1 LSAGWIGE
9 RLGRRRGDVYTRRN
23 LTPLCITPR
32 CVGQT
37 EAFMEHVTLVCFIA
51 SYALALAL
59 ELLHQFR
66 PRPVLR
72 LLGLLSGAA
81 GLTAQTIFLAV
92 QRPNPV
98 QQFGWMLYLGW
109 IFAIFYVAG
118 SLHHRRQAWG
128 IFVLPLVLGLL
139 GLGVAFAPATPGTS
153 GEPSPSPQDVW
164 GGLHALLLFL
174 AAVGVCVGFLASLM
188 YLIQAHRL
196 RAKALPGRGLRL
208 LNLERLEA
216 MNRRAINLA
225 FPLLTAGL
233 LLGALLMFQDRL
245 SGWTDP
251 RVLGAAVLW
260 AAFAVLVYLRY
271 GYHLRG
277 RQVALGT
284 ILTFVLL
291 LFCLVLAHPLGQGGG
306 R

>member
-1 LSAGWIGE
+1 ME
-9 RLGRRRGDVYTRRN
+9 R
-23 LTPLCITPR
+23 
-32 CVGQT
+32 
-37 EAFMEHVTLVCFIA
+37 VTIVCFIA

-59 ELLHQFR
+59 EVLHQFR

-72 LLGLLSGAA
+72 LLGLLFGTA

-92 QRPNPV
+92 RRPNPV

-109 IFAIFYVAG
+109 ILAIFYLAG

-128 IFVLPLVLGLL
+128 VFVLPLVLGLL
-139 GLGVAFAPATPGTS
+139 GLGAAFGPSGVGAS
-153 GEPSPSPQDVW
+153 GEPSYSPQDVW
-164 GGLHALLLFL
+164 GRLHALLLFL
-174 AAVGVCVGFLASLM
+174 AAIGVCVGFLASLM
-188 YLIQAHRL
+188 YLFQAHRL

-233 LLGALLMFQDRL
+233 VLGALIMFQDRL
-245 SGWTDP
+245 PGWSDP
-251 RVLGAAVLW
+251 RVLGAVVLW
-260 AAFAVLVYLRY
+260 AAFAMLVYLRY

-291 LFCLVLAHPLGQGGG
+291 LCCLVLAHPVGQGGG